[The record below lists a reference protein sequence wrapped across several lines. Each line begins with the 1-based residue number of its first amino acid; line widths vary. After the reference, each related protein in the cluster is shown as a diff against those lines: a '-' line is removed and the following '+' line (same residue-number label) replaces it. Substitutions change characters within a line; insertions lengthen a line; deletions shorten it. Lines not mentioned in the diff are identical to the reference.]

1 MKELKVGAEIGFELG
16 DDYMIG
22 LVFHVDEFGRAHFI
36 GKNECGGT
44 TTTWFGLLYKGQN
57 GVVTSRGRI
66 VEDHVLDFSNKEGYD
81 DASQLLR
88 NILAVAERREKELS
102 LESYDSHLD
111 EQGREDEFGDGMFV
125 HQEVLLLRKHLDM
138 LLSKNKSFAFAFE
151 KEKKFRHICPVC
163 GGKTSV
169 KKVEAE
175 RLRREH
181 YFELARNQNSFEETV
196 KNMESEISVLNKSN
210 KLMEEELE
218 RKRKQVDAMLKR
230 IMNLREQVFELRS
243 RGFWE
248 RLFNI

>member
-1 MKELKVGAEIGFELG
+1 MKELIVGAEIGFELG

-22 LVFHVDEFGRAHFI
+22 LVFHVDDYGRAHFI

-44 TTTWFGLLYKGQN
+44 TTTWFGLLYNGQN
-57 GVVTSRGRI
+57 GVVTSRGKT
-66 VEDHVLDFSNKEGYD
+66 VEDRDIDFSMTEGYD
-81 DASQLLR
+81 DACQLLR
-88 NILAVAERREKELS
+88 NVLAIAERREKELS

-111 EQGREDEFGDGMFV
+111 EHGHEDELGDGLFV
-125 HQEVLLLRKHLDM
+125 HQEVLLLRKHLDTF
-138 LLSKNKSFAFAFE
+138 LSKNKKFAFAFE

-175 RLRREH
+175 RQLRDRYHSLLSVQAADVEREM
-181 YFELARNQNSFEETV
+181 ELTSLR
-196 KNMESEISVLNKSN
+196 KSN
-210 KLMEEELE
+210 VLMEQELE

-230 IMNLREQVFELRS
+230 IMNLRDQVIELRS

-248 RLFNI
+248 RIFNR

>member
-1 MKELKVGAEIGFELG
+1 MKELRVGAEIGFELG

-22 LVFHVDEFGRAHFI
+22 LVFHVDEFDRAHFV
-36 GKNECGGT
+36 GKNACGGT
-44 TTTWFGLLYKGQN
+44 TTTWFGQLYNGQN

-66 VEDHVLDFSNKEGYD
+66 VDAQVLDFSNIEGYD
-81 DASQLLR
+81 DANQLLR
-88 NILAVAERREKELS
+88 NILAIAEKRENELS

-111 EQGREDEFGDGMFV
+111 EHGHEDELGDELYV
-125 HQEVLLLRKHLDM
+125 RQEILLLRKHLDTF
-138 LLSKNKSFAFAFE
+138 LSKNKNFAFAFE

-175 RLRREH
+175 RQKREH
-181 YFELARNQNSFEETV
+181 YIELVRNQSSYEENI
-196 KNMESEISVLNKSN
+196 KNMECEISVLNKSN

-230 IMNLREQVFELRS
+230 IMNLRDQVIELRS

-248 RLFNI
+248 RIFNR